1 MRICIDPGHGGAD
14 PGAIGT
20 SPIRTLEEKTFTL
33 NVSLFLREELA
44 NAGHT
49 VIMTRQQD
57 VFIRLEDRAAL
68 ANQAD
73 ADLFVSI
80 HANAAAN
87 PQPEGM
93 EVFCFPGSFRGREA
107 AERVLDSLLAE
118 FPDHRNRGVKEANF
132 AVLRLSG
139 MPAILVECEFLTN
152 PQQLEFLADEGNQ
165 RRLAAAIAR
174 AVPDLDL

>member
-20 SPIRTLEEKTFTL
+20 SPITLEEKAFTL
-33 NVSLFLREELA
+33 RVSLFLREELA
-44 NAGHT
+44 NAGHM

-57 VFIRLEDRAAL
+57 VFVRLEDRAAI

-73 ADLFVSI
+73 SDLFISI

-87 PQPEGM
+87 SGPEGM
-93 EVFCFPGSFRGREA
+93 EVFCFPGAVRGRDI
-107 AERVLDSLLAE
+107 AERVLDSMLAE
-118 FPDHRNRGVKEANF
+118 FPGHRNRGVKEANF

-152 PQQLEFLADEGNQ
+152 PQQLEFLADETNQ
-165 RRLAAAIAR
+165 QGLAAAIAR
-174 AVPDLDL
+174 AAPAN

>member
-20 SPIRTLEEKTFTL
+20 SPTQNLEEKTFNL
-33 NVSLFLREELA
+33 RVSLLLRGELA

-57 VFIRLEDRAAL
+57 AFVRLEDRATV

-87 PQPEGM
+87 PGPEGM
-93 EVFCFPGSFRGREA
+93 EVFCFPGSVRGREA
-107 AERVLDSLLAE
+107 AERVLDSMLAE
-118 FPDHRNRGVKEANF
+118 FPGHRNRGVKEANF

-152 PQQLEFLADEGNQ
+152 PEQLEFLADADNQ

-174 AVPDLDL
+174 AVPAD

>member
-20 SPIRTLEEKTFTL
+20 SPDGNLEEKTFTL
-33 NVSLFLREELA
+33 NVGFFLRSDLT

-49 VIMTRQQD
+49 VLMTRQQD
-57 VFIRLEDRAAL
+57 VFVRLEDRAAL
-68 ANQAD
+68 ANQFD

-80 HANAAAN
+80 HANAAAT
-87 PQPEGM
+87 PEPEGM
-93 EVFCFPGSFRGREA
+93 EVFCFPGSVRGRDF

-152 PQQLEFLADEGNQ
+152 PRQLEFLADADSQ
-165 RRLAAAIAR
+165 RRLAAAVAR
-174 AVPDLDL
+174 AVPAD